1 MADFQLR
8 FEGESLLST
17 EMDEWDQ
24 GGREHRYRGGVFG
37 PGLKRNSELMKSK
50 TRIQKIRITK

>member
-1 MADFQLR
+1 VADFQLR

-24 GGREHRYRGGVFG
+24 GGDESIGTGAGFLG
-37 PGLKRNSELMKSK
+37 PG
-50 TRIQKIRITK
+50 